1 MYSKGDSS
9 ITMIG
14 KDIDEI
20 TQEHLD
26 SLFQKYL
33 EKSTKGSNFIFD
45 YVLAIQ
51 YLWIAWGK
59 PLWILHRFS

>member
-1 MYSKGDSS
+1 MYSKSDSS

-14 KDIDEI
+14 KDTDKI

-33 EKSTKGSNFIFD
+33 EKSMKGSNFIFD
-45 YVLAIQ
+45 YILGIQ
-51 YLWIAWGK
+51 YL
-59 PLWILHRFS
+59 